1 MFISTSALTT
11 VELTTAIIREP
22 LVVSPDTTVRDAIAL
37 MSGVRSL
44 CHTNKTADEQLEQL
58 NLEVRS
64 SCVLVAEAGQLIGIL
79 TERDIVRL
87 SAKRQPLDRLLVQQ
101 VMAHPIVTLR
111 ESDFTDLFS
120 AINLLQQHHIRHLPI
135 VDDTIHLVG
144 IVTHESL
151 RQIFRPIDLLR
162 LRLAAEVMTREVICA
177 TADRPILEIVQ
188 LMAQNQVSSVIVVE
202 PRDQPE
208 PLPIP
213 VGIITERDI
222 VQFQALG
229 LNLESCQAEAVMSTP
244 IFTIKPEDSLG
255 HVQELM
261 NQRLIGRLVVTGKQ
275 GELLGI
281 VTQTSLLQAL
291 NPLELYK
298 LAETL
303 EAKVVKLEADQV
315 ALLENRNIELEKQVE
330 SRTTALKAKAQQQKL
345 IADIATQIRSSL
357 SLQTILDTTVEQIR
371 QVLDCD
377 RVNIW
382 QLEPDWQTIA
392 VAESTAS
399 DSSLSL
405 LGERIS
411 DTYFQQ
417 DHAPIYCQ
425 GYVHIVSDI
434 YALEMSDCH
443 RDLLLGLQIRAQ
455 ILLPILCGDD
465 LWGLLNVSESQHPR
479 DWQPEEVEL
488 LQVLSVQ
495 LGIAIQQATTHQ
507 QLEHELA
514 IRRRIE
520 ATLQESEQR
529 YAALAAAAPVGIFC
543 TDALG
548 NCTYIN
554 DRYCQITGLTPKSA
568 RSQGWQQGLHPGD
581 RDWVL
586 SQWDNFVGNQHP
598 FEIEYRF
605 QRPDG
610 TITWV
615 YGQSVAER
623 DGNGELVGYVGTI
636 TDISDR
642 KRTEAALQQSEER
655 YVTLVEAAPVGIF
668 RTDALGNCVYVND
681 RWCLMSGLTPKEAL
695 GLGWRDGLHPADRE
709 SIAIEW
715 YQSAAENRPFQLEYR
730 FQRPD
735 GTVTWV
741 YGQSVSELNA
751 EGQVVGYVG
760 TVTDISDRQRSEAEL
775 AKSAAHQQALISAI
789 PDLMMRINR
798 AGIYLE
804 FIATSYQ
811 LSVMGNASKMIGSH
825 VYESLPAELAQKRME
840 FINLAL
846 DQNSIQVYE
855 QVFDVDGRRQVE
867 EVRVVPYSQDE
878 VLVLVRDISD
888 RKQAEMMLQEVNQK
902 LETKVKE
909 RTQELS
915 QVNSLQRAILDGA
928 DYSIISCDLTGIIQT
943 FNAAAERILGY
954 QAAEIIGKVTPA
966 ILHDPKEV
974 IERAAILSAELG
986 QEVPPGFDV
995 FVVKARQGIITETE
1009 WTYIRK
1015 NGSSLTVSLSI
1026 SPLKDAHQQI
1036 IGFLGIAQDITE
1048 RKMLAAK
1055 LVYSENK
1062 LRSIFE
1068 SITDIILIIN
1078 LEEPDYASIEL
1089 PPVSNLVNLRHAEVS
1104 NKTVDDFLLDS
1115 STNGWLQKVQEALAA
1130 GSPIQFDYSLN
1141 VGEEVL
1147 WFSAVISPINA
1158 NTVTWVA
1165 RDITERKQAEIERQ
1179 QLIQELSAFKLAL
1192 DQSAIVAI
1200 TDARGVITY
1209 VNERFCEISGYS
1221 RDELIGE
1228 THRLVHSGYHPREFF
1243 QDLWR
1248 TIARGEIWRGEICN
1262 RTKNGNIYWVES
1274 TIVPFLDAQGR
1285 PFQHLG
1291 IRFDITDRKLA
1302 EAAIQ
1307 QENSFRRQIVENM
1320 TEGLCVCH
1328 AVEEFPFVYF
1338 TVWNQQMQGI
1348 TGYSLKD
1355 INQLGWYQSLYPDL
1369 EVRTR
1374 AIERMGRMR
1383 KGENMS
1389 AEEWEIQRQDGERRI
1404 ISISTSVLSIND
1416 ERIYIL
1422 ALIQDITARKQT
1434 ELENLLLK
1442 ERLEFLL
1449 SSSPAM
1455 IYSCKPFGEYAATF
1469 MSKNIEAIL
1478 GYKPEQFLSES
1489 GFWAKHIHPDDAPRI
1504 FAELYHLFE
1513 HDFHLHEYRF
1523 LHHDGYYVW
1532 IRDELRLLRDEQG
1545 NPAEIVGY
1553 FADISDIKQSEQII
1567 KKQAERETLLREIT
1581 QRIRQSLDLQTI
1593 FETATQEIRRFLEM
1607 DRVAIFKF
1615 DPESG
1620 FDDGEFVA
1628 ESVTPGFM
1636 SVLKVKVHDR
1646 CFGEHF
1652 AQLYQQGKIQ
1662 VGTQQ
1667 CYVPTIENADLL
1679 DCHQVILS
1687 QFQVRGNLILP
1698 LLNGEVL
1705 WGLLCIHQCSNPRE
1719 WQDAEINFVQEIS
1732 NQLAIAIQQANL
1744 YEQVQSELVIRKQAE
1759 KSISLQ
1765 LQRQRTLGEIAQQIR
1780 ESLDINQI
1788 LATVTQQ
1795 VKEILLGDRVIVF
1808 RLFDDGTSQIVEEA
1822 VSSQFTTLKD
1832 RHLRDEVWDQ
1842 EILNYYWQG
1851 KPRIVPDVM
1860 NDIWTACMV
1869 EYSIEGQIQSKI
1881 VAPILQEVRTKEN
1894 HRWVAQNQSNKLWGI
1909 LVIHSCAANRVWQE
1923 SEAQL
1928 LQQIANNLGIA
1939 IQQAHLFEQL
1949 QQELQERQQ
1958 AQQELTERNQQL
1970 GISNEELAR
1979 ATRLKDEFLAN
1990 MSHELRTP
1998 LNAILG
2004 MTEGLQDAV
2013 FGNVNEA
2020 QIKALQ
2026 TIEKSGSH
2034 LLSLI
2039 NDILDL
2045 AKIESGKI
2053 ELERTPVSINYLCQS
2068 SLAFIKQQALQKH
2081 IHLEIKQSLNLPDLL
2096 IDERRI
2102 RQVLINLLN
2111 NAVKFTP
2118 EGGNITLEV
2127 SHKMGNVDHNLGE
2140 QISPISPPDLLSQN
2154 YLEIA
2159 VIDTGIGIS
2168 PADIKK
2174 LFQPF
2179 MQIDSALNRQ
2189 YQGTGLGL
2197 ALVKRIVELH
2207 GGQINL
2213 TSEVGQGSCFT
2224 IKLPC
2229 TTAVSAATELTES
2242 SSPIMEPNQSN
2253 QTNSPLILLAEDNE
2267 ANVITVSSYLG
2278 AKGYRIINAK
2288 NGQEAIDF
2296 AKLHQPNLI
2305 LMDIQMPGMDGL
2317 EAMREIRRDPELVNL
2332 PIIALTALAMSGDR
2346 ERCLAAGAN
2355 YYLTKPVK
2363 LKQLATNIKEIL
2375 SKSN

>member
-1 MFISTSALTT
+1 MFISISAFTP
-11 VELTTAIIREP
+11 VELTAAIIREP
-22 LVVSPDTTVRDAIAL
+22 LVVSPDTTVKAAIAQ

-44 CHTNKTADEQLEQL
+44 CYVNKTADEQLEQL
-58 NLEVRS
+58 HLEVRS
-64 SCVLVAEAGQLIGIL
+64 SCVLVVAAGKLIGIL

-87 SAKRQPLDRLLVQQ
+87 SAKYQSLDGLLMQQ
-101 VMAHPIVTLR
+101 VMTHSIVTLR
-111 ESDFTDLFS
+111 ESAFTDLFS

-162 LRLAAEVMTREVICA
+162 LRLAAEAMTREVICA

-202 PRDQPE
+202 PQERPE
-208 PLPIP
+208 PLQIP

-244 IFTIKPEDSLG
+244 IFTIKPEDSLSY
-255 HVQELM
+255 VQELM
-261 NQRLIGRLVVTGKQ
+261 NQHLIGRLAVTGKQ

-303 EAKVVKLEADQV
+303 AAKVVKLEADQV

-357 SLQTILDTTVEQIR
+357 SLQTILDTAVKEMR
-371 QVLDCD
+371 QVLECD

-382 QLEPDWQTIA
+382 QFTADGQITV
-392 VAESTAS
+392 VAESTN
-399 DSSLSL
+399 SSRSL
-405 LGERIS
+405 LGEKLKDLCFSQKDCIE
-411 DTYFQQ
+411 
-417 DHAPIYCQ
+417 IYRQ
-425 GYVHIVSDI
+425 GHIHVVPDI
-434 YALEMSDCH
+434 YTTKISDCH
-443 RDLLLGLQIRAQ
+443 RQMLIRLETRAK
-455 ILLPILCGDD
+455 ILVPIICDD
-465 LWGLLNVSESQHPR
+465 QLWGLLNASESQHPR
-479 DWQPEEVEL
+479 DWQQLEIEL
-488 LQVLSVQ
+488 LQLLSIQVA
-495 LGIAIQQATTHQ
+495 IAIQQATTHQ
-507 QLEHELA
+507 KLQDELA
-514 IRRRIE
+514 IRQRIE
-520 ATLQESEQR
+520 ATLKESEER

-543 TDALG
+543 TDTKG
-548 NCTYIN
+548 QCTYIN
-554 DRYCQITGLTPKSA
+554 DRYRQITGLTAALA
-568 RSQGWQQGLHPGD
+568 RSKGWEQGLHPED

-586 SQWDNFVGNQHP
+586 AKWENFVKNQAP

-605 QRPDG
+605 QSPDG
-610 TITWV
+610 KVTWV
-615 YGQSVAER
+615 YGQSVPER
-623 DGNGELVGYVGTI
+623 DGFGQLIGYVGTI

-642 KRTEAALQQSEER
+642 KRTESALQQSEER

-668 RTDALGNCVYVND
+668 RTDVLGNCIYVND
-681 RWCLMSGLTPKEAL
+681 RWCLMSGLTPKIAL
-695 GLGWRDGLHPADRE
+695 GSGWRAGLHPDDRDA
-709 SIAIEW
+709 IATEW
-715 YQSAAENRPFQLEYR
+715 YESTEENRPFQLEYR

-735 GTVTWV
+735 GKVTWV
-741 YGQSVSELNA
+741 YGQSVSELDG
-751 EGQVVGYVG
+751 EGQIVGYVG
-760 TVTDISDRQRSEAEL
+760 TVTDISDR
-775 AKSAAHQQALISAI
+775 
-789 PDLMMRINR
+789 
-798 AGIYLE
+798 
-804 FIATSYQ
+804 
-811 LSVMGNASKMIGSH
+811 
-825 VYESLPAELAQKRME
+825 
-840 FINLAL
+840 
-846 DQNSIQVYE
+846 
-855 QVFDVDGRRQVE
+855 
-867 EVRVVPYSQDE
+867 
-878 VLVLVRDISD
+878 
-888 RKQAEMMLQEVNQK
+888 KQAERMLQEVNQQ
-902 LETKVKE
+902 LENKVRE

-928 DYSIISCDLTGIIQT
+928 DYSIISSSPNGIIET
-943 FNAAAERILGY
+943 FNAAATRMLGY
-954 QAAEIIGKVTPA
+954 QATEMIGKVTPA
-966 ILHDPKEV
+966 IIHDAQEV
-974 IERAAILSAELG
+974 IAQANLLSAELG
-986 QEVPPGFDV
+986 REISPGFEV
-995 FVVKARQGIITETE
+995 FVAKARQGIISETE

-1015 NGSSLTVSLSI
+1015 DGSKFPISLSVTA
-1026 SPLKDAHQQI
+1026 LKDAHQQI

-1048 RKMLAAK
+1048 RKMLEAK

-1089 PPVSNLVNLRHAEVS
+1089 PPVSNLVNLRYAEVS
-1104 NKTVDDFLLDS
+1104 NKTVDDFLLNS

-1130 GSPIQFDYSLN
+1130 AAPIQFDYSLN

-1147 WFSAVISPINA
+1147 WFSAVISSINA

-1165 RDITERKQAEIERQ
+1165 RDITERKRAESELKKVSERLALSLKSAEIGCWEWDILNNIIIWDDRMYELYGITPKSDFHLVYDIWINGLHPDDRADAETLAQEAILGEGEYDTEFRVVHPDGSIHFIKAYGVVARDAQGNPQSMIGINFDISDRKQAEIELQ
-1179 QLIQELSAFKLAL
+1179 KVIQELSAFKLAL

-1200 TDARGVITY
+1200 TNSQGVITY
-1209 VNERFCEISGYS
+1209 VNDRFCEISGYS
-1221 RDELIGE
+1221 HNELLGQ
-1228 THRLVHSGYHPREFF
+1228 THHLVNSNYHSPEFF
-1243 QDLWR
+1243 QELWQ
-1248 TIARGEIWRGEICN
+1248 TISRGEIWRGEVCN
-1262 RTKNGNIYWVES
+1262 RTKNNHIYWVQS
-1274 TIVPFLDAQGR
+1274 TIVPFLDGQGR
-1285 PFQHLG
+1285 PFQYLA

-1307 QENSFRRQIVENM
+1307 QENYFRRQIVENM

-1328 AVEEFPFVYF
+1328 AVEEFPFVHF

-1348 TGYSLKD
+1348 TGYSLKE

-1374 AIERMGRMR
+1374 AIERMGKMR
-1383 KGENMS
+1383 KGEDMS

-1422 ALIQDITARKQT
+1422 ALIQDITERKQT

-1455 IYSCKPFGEYAATF
+1455 IYSCKPFGDYAATF

-1478 GYKPEQFLSES
+1478 GYKAEQFLSES
-1489 GFWAKHIHPDDAPRI
+1489 GFWAKHIHPDDQSRI
-1504 FAELYHLFE
+1504 FSELSHLFE
-1513 HDFHLHEYRF
+1513 DNTHQHEYRF
-1523 LHHDGYYVW
+1523 LHRDGHYVW
-1532 IRDELRLLRDEQG
+1532 LRDELRLIRDQEG
-1545 NPAEIVGY
+1545 NPVEIVGY
-1553 FADISDIKQSEQII
+1553 FADISERKKTEQII

-1593 FETATQEIRRFLEM
+1593 FETATQEIRRFLET
-1607 DRVAIFKF
+1607 DRVSIFKF
-1615 DPESG
+1615 DPESN
-1620 FDDGEFVA
+1620 FNDGEFVA
-1628 ESVTPGFM
+1628 ESVAPEFM
-1636 SVLKVKVHDR
+1636 SVFKIRVHDH
-1646 CFGEHF
+1646 CFGENF
-1652 AQLYQQGKIQ
+1652 SLLYQQGRIAITND
-1662 VGTQQ
+1662 V
-1667 CYVPTIENADLL
+1667 ENANLL
-1679 DCHQVILS
+1679 DCYQAVLS
-1687 QFQVRGNLILP
+1687 QFQVRANLILP
-1698 LLNGEVL
+1698 LLNGPVL
-1705 WGLLCIHQCSNPRE
+1705 WGLLCIHQCSDPRD
-1719 WQDAEINFVQEIS
+1719 WQEAEINFVQEIS
-1732 NQLAIAIQQANL
+1732 NQLAIAIQQASL

-1759 KSISLQ
+1759 RSIALQ
-1765 LQRQRTLGEIAQQIR
+1765 LQRQKTLGEIAQQIR
-1780 ESLDINQI
+1780 ESLDIHQI

-1808 RLFDDGTSQIVEEA
+1808 RLFDGGKNQIVEEA
-1822 VSSQFTTLKD
+1822 VSSQFTALKN
-1832 RHLRDEVWDQ
+1832 RYWGDEVWDQ
-1842 EILNYYWQG
+1842 EILNYYLQG
-1851 KPRIVPDVM
+1851 QPRIVPDVM
-1860 NDIWTACMV
+1860 NDIWTSCLV
-1869 EYSIEGQIQSKI
+1869 EYSIEGNIKSKI
-1881 VAPILQEVRTKEN
+1881 VAPILQEVRTKES
-1894 HRWVAQNQSNKLWGI
+1894 HRWIAPNQSNKLWGI
-1909 LVIHSCAANRVWQE
+1909 LVVHSCRTQRIWQE

-1949 QQELQERQQ
+1949 QQELKERQQ
-1958 AQQELTERNQQL
+1958 TQQQLTERNLQL

-2004 MTEGLQDAV
+2004 MTEGLQDQV
-2013 FGNVNEA
+2013 FGLINEE
-2020 QIKALQ
+2020 QLKALQ

-2034 LLSLI
+2034 LLALI
-2039 NDILDL
+2039 NDILDV
-2045 AKIESGKI
+2045 AKIESGQI
-2053 ELERTPVSINYLCQS
+2053 NLDLNPVSIDSLCQS
-2068 SLAFIKQQALQKH
+2068 SLTFIKQQALQKR
-2081 IHLEIKQSLNLPDLL
+2081 IQIEIKQSLNLPDLL

-2118 EGGNITLEV
+2118 NGGKITLEV
-2127 SHKMGNVDHNLGE
+2127 SYQRGNGKVE
-2140 QISPISPPDLLSQN
+2140 AEALLSQN
-2154 YLEIA
+2154 YVQIA

-2168 PADIKK
+2168 PENIKK

-2179 MQIDSALNRQ
+2179 IQIDSDLNRQ

-2207 GGQINL
+2207 RGQVEL
-2213 TSEVGQGSCFT
+2213 TSEVGHGSCFT

-2229 TTAVSAATELTES
+2229 VTTVSTFPKLIES
-2242 SSPIMEPNQSN
+2242 SLSTMETNQSN
-2253 QTNSPLILLAEDNE
+2253 QSSSPLILLAEDNE

-2278 AKGYRIINAK
+2278 AKGYQILNAK
-2288 NGQEAIDF
+2288 NGQEAIEF

-2317 EAMREIRRDPELVNL
+2317 EAMREIRLDPQLVDV
-2332 PIIALTALAMSGDR
+2332 PIIALTALAMTGDR
-2346 ERCLAAGAN
+2346 ERCLQAGAN
-2355 YYLTKPVK
+2355 DYLTKPVK
-2363 LKQLATNIKEIL
+2363 LKQLTANIEKL
-2375 SKSN
+2375 LGA